1 MPGVAVWTGVLA
13 PVALGLPSAAAGF
26 QFLAWK
32 ISGLL
37 IPGPCW
43 WANNRWPEQEKM
55 ARPEGFE
62 PPTNGF
68 GSHYSIRLSYGRV
81 VERPRHRADRCG
93 HRSAMRR
100 CGRGILSG
108 NEGQISP
115 SEEFSSVGPS
125 RPTWQAAR
133 PSIRICLWRPKEPC
147 ALIGRGKLGD
157 DVADGWVKLGCGVSR
172 RPKPEDLDRVRID
185 SCFNV
190 P

>member
-1 MPGVAVWTGVLA
+1 MPGVAMWTGVLA

-68 GSHYSIRLSYGRV
+68 GSHYSIRLSYGRGWLILT
-81 VERPRHRADRCG
+81 D
-93 HRSAMRR
+93 MRGLPPPQDMQTPPVR
-100 CGRGILSG
+100 VAGK
-108 NEGQISP
+108 ISP
-115 SEEFSSVGPS
+115 FRWSHQHFMKKPPDGRLFLPIRGTQICGTNKPRQPS
-125 RPTWQAAR
+125 TMIIWPAA
-133 PSIRICLWRPKEPC
+133 
-147 ALIGRGKLGD
+147 
-157 DVADGWVKLGCGVSR
+157 
-172 RPKPEDLDRVRID
+172 
-185 SCFNV
+185 
-190 P
+190 